1 MVTIP
6 NFLKRRIKRTKIYQN
21 IIRVARL
28 FKSLEVKPYS
38 FIVASLFSFLASV
51 FEGLSLALLI
61 PAVKGLF
68 EGNFSFAEKL
78 PVLGAF
84 LRYVFTIFGQ
94 RQAVVFLVIMV
105 LIFVATVF
113 KHLLRYAAGLIV
125 ASMSLKITH
134 NLRRKLYSRY
144 LSFGKL
150 FFDRTSYGYLYTV
163 LMSFSGQLTGTLM
176 MVNEILF
183 FASSLLVYI
192 AIMVT
197 ISWQI
202 TFFTFLIFPILYF
215 SISWVIKKIRK
226 SSESLAKANVL
237 LNMNISNVLM
247 SIPLVKAYTN
257 EEREKKWFTKASQL
271 VNQHSFSM
279 TKKKAIIA
287 PINEIVV
294 MVMMFMVVG
303 LMSYMLIKKGVGD
316 IAAFMTFFILLR
328 RMTSSAKIVNDIQ
341 KSMATIKGPLKAIRD
356 IFSDKD
362 KYFIKNGTKVMRDV
376 GKGIE
381 VVSAG
386 FNYPGGVEALK
397 DINISIGKGKKT
409 AIVGSTGAGKTTII
423 NLIMRYYD
431 VTSGLIKID
440 GVDIREYNV
449 ESLRSNM
456 ALVSQDTHLFNSS
469 LEFNLKY
476 GLSGETQESVFKE
489 AIKLSRLEDFIAKLP
504 NGLKTEIGEQGVKL
518 SGGEKQRVSI
528 CRAILKKAS
537 IVLLDEA
544 TSALDSITERK
555 IQEAL
560 NNLTKD
566 ATTIV
571 VAHRLSTIK
580 HADNI
585 IVIENGH
592 LVEQGGLES
601 LLDKK
606 GVFYRYWEEQKF
618 F

>member
-1 MVTIP
+1 MVVVP
-6 NFLKRRIKRTKIYQN
+6 KFFKRTKIYQN
-21 IIRVARL
+21 IIRLARL
-28 FKSLEVKPYS
+28 FKSFEVKSYS

-68 EGNFSFAEKL
+68 EGSFSFAEKL

-84 LRYVFTIFGQ
+84 LRYVFSIFGQ
-94 RQAVVFLVIMV
+94 RQAVVFLTLVV
-105 LIFVATVF
+105 LIFMATVF
-113 KHLLRYAAGLIV
+113 KLLLRYISGLIV
-125 ASMSLKITH
+125 VSTSLKITH
-134 NLRRKLYSRY
+134 NLRRKLYARY

-150 FFDRTSYGYLYTV
+150 FFDRTSYGYLHTV
-163 LMSFSGQLTGTLM
+163 LMSFSNQLTNTLM
-176 MVNEILF
+176 MANDILF
-183 FASSLLVYI
+183 FVCSLIAYI
-192 AIMVT
+192 AIMIT

-215 SISWVIKKIRK
+215 SMSWVIKKIGK
-226 SSESLAKANVL
+226 SSESLARANVL
-237 LNMNISNVLM
+237 LNMNISNVLR

-257 EEREKKWFTKASQL
+257 EEREKKWFTQASQL

-279 TKKKAIIA
+279 SKKQDIIA

-328 RMTSSAKIVNDIQ
+328 RMTSSARIVNDMQ

-356 IFSDKD
+356 VFSDKD
-362 KYFIKNGTKVMRDV
+362 KYFIKNGTKIMEGV
-376 GKGIE
+376 GKGLE
-381 VVSAG
+381 LVSIG
-386 FNYPGGVEALK
+386 FSYPGGIHVLR
-397 DINISIGKGKKT
+397 DINISIAKGET
-409 AIVGSTGAGKTTII
+409 VAIVGSTGAGKTTII

-431 VTSGLIKID
+431 VTSGAIKVNNI
-440 GVDIREYNV
+440 DIREYSI
-449 ESLRSNM
+449 ESLRSHM
-456 ALVSQDTHLFNSS
+456 ALVSQDTHLFNAS

-476 GLSGETQESVFKE
+476 GLNGEIQKSIFKE
-489 AIKLSRLEDFIAKLP
+489 AIKLARIDDFIAKLP

-560 NNLTKD
+560 DNLTKD
-566 ATTIV
+566 ATTVV

-585 IVIENGH
+585 IVIENGS
-592 LVEQGGLES
+592 LVEQGNLKT

-606 GVFYRYWEEQKF
+606 GVFYKYWEEQKF